1 MTELRKIDVAAGIDT
16 AGPAFAVGQSLA
28 APLLYRRCDPAELPF
43 AVCTE
48 LEEAPGLIGQERAVE
63 AVQFAMRMRRKG
75 YNVYALGPSGS
86 GRHSAVK
93 GLLLAKAETEQT
105 PSDWCYVNN
114 FADPQRPHCL
124 QLPPGRGSGLS
135 VAMKHLVEELRAALP
150 AAFERD
156 EFRTHREVLD
166 QQFNS
171 AASKL
176 SARCSSAQKRKTSH
190 CCARQR
196 VLLWHQGGA
205 ARC

>member
-1 MTELRKIDVAAGIDT
+1 MTELRKIDVAAGKDT

-86 GRHSAVK
+86 GRHSAVE
-93 GLLLAKAETEQT
+93 GLLLGKAETEQM
-105 PSDWCYVNN
+105 PPDWCYVNN

-135 VAMKHLVEELRAALP
+135 VAMKHLVEE
-150 AAFERD
+150 
-156 EFRTHREVLD
+156 
-166 QQFNS
+166 
-171 AASKL
+171 
-176 SARCSSAQKRKTSH
+176 
-190 CCARQR
+190 
-196 VLLWHQGGA
+196 
-205 ARC
+205 